1 MADSKNSKISE
12 LVELTDPSNAD
23 YIPIVDTANEETKK
37 ISYTSL
43 VAALNEDD
51 DSYSKTEADAAIA
64 AVQANADAAIAAVQ
78 ADVDQNESDAD
89 AAIAAVQADVDQ
101 NELDADAAIAAVQ
114 ADVDQN
120 ESDADAAIAANTTAI
135 TGKAP
140 IASPTLTGGVTISD
154 ATGSQ
159 FAGSGSGLVVGD
171 DNTHT
176 AENSITVGKD
186 NTGTGG
192 SNAIIVGEDNDTSQ
206 ENAVV
211 LGSGN
216 ILTSLDPPSA
226 ATDTVYDTF
235 NYTAGG
241 YLKHNSPE
249 VSGQNWS
256 GGWDGP
262 SGQSWRI
269 TGTGQSLF
277 FNQGTGLGLA
287 TDGTAHIWCEDQVE
301 NYRNLDTAISASTTY
316 CTMLVRPYDTAPYDP
331 DTNPN
336 PGTGGVERVKFRI
349 EFYSGTDASG
359 NMRLNAG
366 IDQGT
371 LFVGA
376 ITSGYGIGDTQ
387 AGAFEDGKTYLLAM
401 KRTGIYV
408 YASLIEADGDPTTLD
423 SEPTWQV
430 TQAGTT
436 GVNFQS
442 IKLFGNNTDPNNDR
456 GIRVD
461 ELRIADNWADAVA
474 GLRYDEGV
482 KSIAIGTNNTIGGT
496 SDAIAIGKDN
506 NLSGIRSYAMGEG
519 LKDYGD
525 NSTLLLG
532 RYNENPADDSKLV
545 IASGLSDTVRFTAME
560 FKARD
565 DAFSNN
571 SGIVMQA
578 LYRSASYLNDSQAAA
593 GGVELGELYRAG
605 NDVKIRMA

>member
-1 MADSKNSKISE
+1 M
-12 LVELTDPSNAD
+12 PSNYKVSSDIDTILKKSTKGEVATFLG
-23 YIPIVDTANEETKK
+23 VD
-37 ISYTSL
+37 
-43 VAALNEDD
+43 
-51 DSYSKTEADAAIA
+51 
-64 AVQANADAAIAAVQ
+64 
-78 ADVDQNESDAD
+78 
-89 AAIAAVQADVDQ
+89 
-101 NELDADAAIAAVQ
+101 
-114 ADVDQN
+114 
-120 ESDADAAIAANTTAI
+120 ANTSGVATNASNIATNTADI
-135 TGKAP
+135 ATKAP

-154 ATGSQ
+154 ATDNS
-159 FAGSGSGLVVGD
+159 FAGDGSGLVVGE
-171 DNTHT
+171 NNYHT

-186 NTGTGG
+186 NEGLGG
-192 SNAIIVGEDNDTSQ
+192 GNAIVVGKDNHTYQ
-206 ENAVV
+206 KNAVV
-211 LGSGN
+211 FGSGN
-216 ILTSLDPPSA
+216 TLLALDPPSA

-235 NYTAGG
+235 SYTGGG

-249 VSGQNWS
+249 VSGQNWD

-262 SGQSWRI
+262 AGESWRI
-269 TGTGQSLF
+269 SGTGQSLF
-277 FNQGTGLGLA
+277 FNQGTGTGLA

-316 CTMLVRPYDTAPYDP
+316 CTMLVRAYDSRPYDP
-331 DTNPN
+331 DNT
-336 PGTGGVERVKFRI
+336 GTAADVVKFRI
-349 EFYSGTDASG
+349 QFYDGTDASG

-366 IDQGT
+366 ITQGT

-376 ITSGYGIGDTQ
+376 SSSGYGVGDTQ
-387 AGAFEDGKTYLLAM
+387 SGLFEDDKTYLLAM
-401 KRTGIYV
+401 KRTGSAV
-408 YASLIEADGDPTTLD
+408 YASLIEADGDPTTFD

-430 TQAGTT
+430 TEVGAT
-436 GVNFQS
+436 GVSFQS
-442 IKLFGNNTDPNNDR
+442 INLFGNNTDPDNNR

-482 KSIAIGTNNTIGGT
+482 KSIAIGTDNTIDGT

-506 NLSGIRSYAMGEG
+506 SLSGIRSYAMGEG

-545 IASGLSDTVRFTAME
+545 IASGLSDSVRFTAME

-578 LYRSASYLNDSQAAA
+578 LYRSASYLNDSQAAT